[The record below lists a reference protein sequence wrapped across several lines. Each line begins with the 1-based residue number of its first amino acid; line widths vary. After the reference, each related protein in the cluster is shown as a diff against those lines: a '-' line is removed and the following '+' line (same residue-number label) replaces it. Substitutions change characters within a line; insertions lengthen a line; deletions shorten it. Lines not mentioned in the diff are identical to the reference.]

1 MQNTDMLFYSLKDK
15 VPSDAFLPL
24 KESLDKA
31 DEGISDRLLLV
42 NFKNALLGLVFAVI
56 LPGVDRIYKGDIA
69 LGVFKLVYFIGVY
82 GALQVFSGEQSAS
95 ATTLIILL
103 MLAVALLVWWVVDMF
118 LVWKGIKRD
127 NLKKIF
133 DTLEVR

>member
-1 MQNTDMLFYSLKDK
+1 MQNNDMLFYSLKDK

-56 LPGVDRIYKGDIA
+56 LPGVDRLYKGDIE
-69 LGVFKLVYFIGVY
+69 LGIFKIIYFVGVY
-82 GALQVFSGEQSAS
+82 IALQVCSEQGAS
-95 ATTLIILL
+95 AGVLIIVL
-103 MLAVALLVWWVVDMF
+103 MLAVALLVWFFADMF

-133 DTLEVR
+133 NALEVR

>member
-1 MQNTDMLFYSLKDK
+1 MQNNDMLFYSLKDK

-42 NFKNALLGLVFAVI
+42 NFKNALLGLVFAVV
-56 LPGVDRIYKGDIA
+56 LPGVDRLYKGDIG
-69 LGVFKLVYFIGVY
+69 LGIFKLIYFIGVY
-82 GALQVFSGEQSAS
+82 IALQVCSEQSVS
-95 ATTLIILL
+95 AGTLIIVV
-103 MLAVALLVWWVVDMF
+103 MLAVVLLVWFFADMF

-133 DTLEVR
+133 DALEVR